1 MIYNS
6 SYLLNKSKIQNEL
19 HSYNYRKIK
28 ILGIQKPKYIKNKNY
43 RRLNLSN
50 KFRYSRI
57 LSENDIF
64 KTKLKSTNNLSS
76 NNDTF
81 NSFIKSDFSSSEIII
96 KKAREFHDNASKEI
110 DLTKKSETAFLTE
123 NNNSQKFL
131 KINFNSCLNDL
142 LIKNLFNLYFNRN
155 IYNFKERN
163 RIERRINLINDACKH
178 LVKNFKKNDYFDKFT
193 KKIDKSE
200 LIYKRYKNLI
210 DNYLSFLEVTKF
222 KEEQLNYNL
231 KKKKVKLIKKV
242 RILSN
247 QIEKYKI
254 TKHKFLV
261 LKECL
266 EKFKEKTEEI
276 NSEKNSNKNSGIS
289 SKTNPNL
296 KSIENIKKSPSLK
309 NTQNIND
316 LKLSLSPIKK
326 KKTINNDLNRSLV
339 NKSPKNRR
347 KKIYKLNNVKT
358 ESKPK
363 SKFKKNISRS
373 IVTFDENNILFS
385 NPDKFIVSY
394 EKKIQK
400 IMDDIDH
407 YNIIIKEIN
416 NIKDEKSRIHISS
429 KNVKNENKLNCKLND
444 LKKENMI
451 LKNKLEEI
459 KKIELNPELN
469 LITKK
474 AKKMVLNINFYYN
487 LKEKFNIDFNPY
499 FEELNHINYE
509 EIQEEKI
516 KNENI
521 YLLQILEKVIE
532 VLIKQDKMYK
542 QNQKHINR
550 YNMIKLENEQTKS
563 QIRRKMNINVLIK
576 GQLEKTKKIIE
587 RQKKLRY
594 YPMKINGFIN
604 LNYFNSSTHISH
616 SSKRHSIF
624 EKNNS
629 AKRRE
634 INDLIYYN

>member
-1 MIYNS
+1 M
-6 SYLLNKSKIQNEL
+6 
-19 HSYNYRKIK
+19 
-28 ILGIQKPKYIKNKNY
+28 
-43 RRLNLSN
+43 
-50 KFRYSRI
+50 
-57 LSENDIF
+57 
-64 KTKLKSTNNLSS
+64 
-76 NNDTF
+76 
-81 NSFIKSDFSSSEIII
+81 
-96 KKAREFHDNASKEI
+96 
-110 DLTKKSETAFLTE
+110 
-123 NNNSQKFL
+123 
-131 KINFNSCLNDL
+131 
-142 LIKNLFNLYFNRN
+142 
-155 IYNFKERN
+155 
-163 RIERRINLINDACKH
+163 
-178 LVKNFKKNDYFDKFT
+178 
-193 KKIDKSE
+193 
-200 LIYKRYKNLI
+200 
-210 DNYLSFLEVTKF
+210 
-222 KEEQLNYNL
+222 
-231 KKKKVKLIKKV
+231 
-242 RILSN
+242 
-247 QIEKYKI
+247 
-254 TKHKFLV
+254 
-261 LKECL
+261 

-289 SKTNPNL
+289 SKANPNL
-296 KSIENIKKSPSLK
+296 KSIDNIKKSPSLK

-474 AKKMVLNINFYYN
+474 TKKMVLNINFYYN

-532 VLIKQDKMYK
+532 VLIKQDKIYK

-629 AKRRE
+629 SKRRE